1 MAQPEV
7 AAKLLLVHQNWRCR
21 GEGVAWLMLGGIQ
34 THASL
39 LQVIKPNSW
48 MGNSYE
54 FPESFLPV
62 FNSSQLMV
70 ACFVLFGEWESLRLW
85 HARSF
90 VHRVTKLPSH
100 LSRSFNISATA
111 SSARFSLLQ
120 PRYLVITSTEE
131 RQILYTQHEY
141 TVIIHDRKYQEKEN
155 VNRSDTTNG
164 TNYIIF
170 YNSKDF

>member
-1 MAQPEV
+1 MARSPWLAQPEV
-7 AAKLLLVHQNWRCR
+7 AAKLLLVHQNWRCQ

-39 LQVIKPNSW
+39 LQVMPNSW
-48 MGNSYE
+48 MGNFYE

-62 FNSSQLMV
+62 FNSSYLMV
-70 ACFVLFGEWESLRLW
+70 PCFLFFGEWESLRLW

-120 PRYLVITSTEE
+120 PRYLVITSTEG
-131 RQILYTQHEY
+131 RQIPHTKHEY
-141 TVIIHDRKYQEKEN
+141 T
-155 VNRSDTTNG
+155 
-164 TNYIIF
+164 
-170 YNSKDF
+170 